1 MKRHDKNESAALW
14 KWLESRPK
22 KWWIE
27 GREFGPKFGWPEV
40 YEADNWH
47 CIYCGKDLAENEDAF
62 AEATK
67 EHLVA
72 QSLFTGSDRNPH
84 HENNV
89 AVCCSAC
96 NELKGPHMPEINTR
110 AWSSRREF
118 ILAMRE
124 FIGAERAKRAA
135 EYRAR
140 AFKALA
146 RRIWSEKST
155 RQKDYLG

>member
-1 MKRHDKNESAALW
+1 MKRHDKKESEALW
-14 KWLESRPK
+14 MWLEARPK
-22 KWWIE
+22 KWWLE
-27 GREFGPKFGWPEV
+27 GREFSSNFGWPEV

-72 QSLFTGSDRNPH
+72 QSLFTGSKQNPN
-84 HENNV
+84 HESNV
-89 AVCCSAC
+89 AVCCTAC
-96 NELKGPHMPEINTR
+96 NELKGPHMPEVNAK
-110 AWSSRREF
+110 AWSSRQAF
-118 ILAMRE
+118 VSAMRE
-124 FIGAERAKRAA
+124 FIASERAKRAA

-140 AFKALA
+140 AFKVLA
-146 RRIWSEKST
+146 RRIWSEKIA